1 LEKTSKTS
9 RLSRILWAFAGTFF
23 LAVGVIGIFLPVLP
37 TTPFLLLSAACYFKG
52 SRRMHDWL
60 LNNRWFGNYLRNY
73 REGKGVSAKVKVIS
87 ILALWATIGYSA
99 FYAIDILIVRIVL
112 LVVAIAVTLHIA
124 SLPNLRRAVTSPA
137 LGATSCKLN

>member
-9 RLSRILWAFAGTFF
+9 KLSRGLWTFAGTFF

-60 LNNRWFGNYLRNY
+60 LNNKWFGSYLRNY
-73 REGKGVSAKVKVIS
+73 REGKGVSVKVKAIS
-87 ILALWATIGYSA
+87 ILSLWATIGYSA
-99 FYAIDILIVRIVL
+99 FYVIDMLIVRIVL

-124 SLPNLRRAVTSPA
+124 SLPNLRRAVASPA
-137 LGATSCKLN
+137 LGATS

>member
-1 LEKTSKTS
+1 MEKTSKTS
-9 RLSRILWAFAGTFF
+9 KLSRGLWTFAGAFF

-60 LNNRWFGNYLRNY
+60 LNNKWFGSYLRNY
-73 REGKGVSAKVKVIS
+73 REGKGVSVKVKAIS
-87 ILALWATIGYSA
+87 ILSLWATIGYSA
-99 FYAIDILIVRIVL
+99 FYVIDMLIVRIVL

-137 LGATSCKLN
+137 LGATS

>member
-9 RLSRILWAFAGTFF
+9 RLSRGLWTFAGTFF

-60 LNNRWFGNYLRNY
+60 LNNKWFGSYLRNY
-73 REGKGVSAKVKVIS
+73 REGKGVSVKAKVIS
-87 ILALWATIGYSA
+87 ILALWTTICYSA
-99 FYAIDILIVRIVL
+99 FYVIDLLIVRIVL
-112 LVVAIAVTLHIA
+112 LAVAIAVTLHIA
-124 SLPNLRRAVTSPA
+124 SLPNLRRTDASPI
-137 LGATSCKLN
+137 LKAT

>member
-1 LEKTSKTS
+1 MEKTSKTS
-9 RLSRILWAFAGTFF
+9 RLSRGLWTFAGTFF

-60 LNNRWFGNYLRNY
+60 LNNKWFGSYLRNY
-73 REGKGVSAKVKVIS
+73 REGKGVSVKVKAIS
-87 ILALWATIGYSA
+87 ILTLWATIGYSA
-99 FYAIDILIVRIVL
+99 FYVIDILIVRIVL

-137 LGATSCKLN
+137 LGVTS

>member
-9 RLSRILWAFAGTFF
+9 RLLRGVWTFAGTFF

-60 LNNRWFGNYLRNY
+60 LNNKWFGSYLRNY
-73 REGKGVSAKVKVIS
+73 REGKGVSVKVKAIS
-87 ILALWATIGYSA
+87 ILSLWATIGYSA
-99 FYAIDILIVRIVL
+99 FYVIDMLIVRIVL

-137 LGATSCKLN
+137 LGATS

>member
-1 LEKTSKTS
+1 
-9 RLSRILWAFAGTFF
+9 
-23 LAVGVIGIFLPVLP
+23 
-37 TTPFLLLSAACYFKG
+37 
-52 SRRMHDWL
+52 MHDWL

-73 REGKGVSAKVKVIS
+73 REGKGVSVKVKAIS
-87 ILALWATIGYSA
+87 ILTLWATIGYSA

-137 LGATSCKLN
+137 LGATS

>member
-1 LEKTSKTS
+1 MWT
-9 RLSRILWAFAGTFF
+9 FAGTFF

-60 LNNRWFGNYLRNY
+60 LNNKWFGSYLRNY
-73 REGKGVSAKVKVIS
+73 REGKGVSVKVKAIS
-87 ILALWATIGYSA
+87 ILSLWATIGYSA
-99 FYAIDILIVRIVL
+99 FYVIDILIVRIVL

-124 SLPNLRRAVTSPA
+124 SLPNLRRAVTSPT
-137 LGATSCKLN
+137 LGATS